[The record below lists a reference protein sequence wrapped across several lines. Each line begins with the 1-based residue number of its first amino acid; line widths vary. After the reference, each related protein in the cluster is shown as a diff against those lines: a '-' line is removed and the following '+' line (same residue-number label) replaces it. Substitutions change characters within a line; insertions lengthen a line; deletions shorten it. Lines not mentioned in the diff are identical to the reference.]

1 MWIKKYDCIRHSLQ
15 VNDISKLKVK
25 GWKKM
30 YHTSGAKRNG
40 HNTMRRRSSNQ
51 EDIAIRIANNSFK
64 ILEAKTDISERR
76 NEQLHSC
83 SWGGQLS
90 SHLVIKRISI
100 QKISN
105 KEE

>member
-1 MWIKKYDCIRHSLQ
+1 
-15 VNDISKLKVK
+15 
-25 GWKKM
+25 
-30 YHTSGAKRNG
+30 
-40 HNTMRRRSSNQ
+40 MRRRSSNQ
-51 EDIAIRIANNSFK
+51 EDIAIRNVYAPNNSFK

-105 KEE
+105 TEE

>member
-1 MWIKKYDCIRHSLQ
+1 
-15 VNDISKLKVK
+15 
-25 GWKKM
+25 M

-76 NEQLHSC
+76 YRKILNLIREFN
-83 SWGGQLS
+83 S
-90 SHLVIKRISI
+90 SFSLVDKSRKSIRI
-100 QKISN
+100 
-105 KEE
+105 